1 MRRSHVPAL
10 VTVLALLA
18 MAPATH
24 NLRRAGEAL
33 RPRHDLAARILYL
46 PSGEHLGPACLGYEG
61 AVADLLWIR
70 AILYFGGSHGAQ
82 PDDDWYVWLYYMLDL
97 VTDLSPHFEAP
108 YKYGGVMLR
117 ISPDWIEASNLIMAK
132 GMANN
137 PDEWYF
143 PFSIAMNY
151 HLRGDMQRSAE
162 FLRIAASKP
171 DAPFYLANLAASLLN
186 ETNQEEVALHFLM
199 QEYENA
205 PDEARRN
212 AIYVKIHET
221 RFMIAR
227 RDLDAAR
234 AEYTEDVG
242 RPPSDLADLV
252 PAYIPEIPADPWAI
266 FVDESVRCT
275 LTIDPL
281 NNDITSTCMRSALV
295 AIRERYNIGSLQDL
309 R

>member
-10 VTVLALLA
+10 VTVLALLLL
-18 MAPATH
+18 APATH

-117 ISPDWIEASNLIMAK
+117 ISPEWVEASNLIMAK

-151 HLRGDMQRSAE
+151 HLRDDMQRSAE
-162 FLRIAASKP
+162 FLQIAASKP

-186 ETNQEEVALHFLM
+186 ETDQEEVALHFLM
-199 QEYENA
+199 QEYETA
-205 PDEARRN
+205 PDEKRRN

-221 RFMIAR
+221 RFMIAQ

-234 AEYTEDVG
+234 GRFAAEEG
-242 RPPSDLADLV
+242 RPPTALSQLV
-252 PAYIPEIPADPWAI
+252 PAYIPAIPEDPWAT
-266 FVDESVRCT
+266 FVEAPERCS

-281 NNDITSTCMRSALV
+281 DSDITSTCVREALV
-295 AIRERYNIGSLQDL
+295 SIRARYDIGSLQDL